1 MTRVLI
7 VEDDVEQAR
16 GMARV
21 FSKLRPDLTILT
33 AHNGVEAT
41 RLMTERGVDLV
52 LTDLQMPEMDG
63 FALLAWMHNSAPD
76 VPIFTMSGYG
86 DAETAARLD
95 GLGAP
100 EYFSKPLD
108 ARAVLTRLT
117 ETLAQSVRG
126 HVQNVSLAS
135 FLQLLEME
143 RKTCTLNISCDD
155 RTGILVVNK
164 GALVAAQTGD
174 REGQA
179 AAIEIIAWP
188 FANITISRHRD
199 VGSESIQAPLGFILM
214 EAMRVQDESARSAS
228 GNGASDSVCPAPR
241 RTWRPSGSPSQ
252 WPLAAESGEPGY
264 AELGLPSGAHALA
277 LVDTAT
283 GQLLRFAAQPG
294 CPLDELARMA
304 SQVLLQEAAMLKL
317 CVDSEGVEELVLS
330 TSTRCDVIRP
340 VTANAFALLVFAP
353 EETNLMMARI
363 ELDQFIIAHRLLA
376 TQRTP

>member
-1 MTRVLI
+1 MMRLLI

-21 FSKLRPDLTILT
+21 FSKLRPDLTIFT

-41 RLMTERGVDLV
+41 RLISERAVDLV
-52 LTDLQMPEMDG
+52 LTDIRMPEMDG
-63 FALLAWMHNSAPD
+63 FALLAWMHDSAPD
-76 VPIFTMSGYG
+76 VPVFTMSGYG

-95 GLGAP
+95 GLGATQ
-100 EYFSKPLD
+100 YFTKPLD
-108 ARAVLTRLT
+108 ARAVLACVT

-155 RTGILVVNK
+155 LSGILVVQR

-174 REGQA
+174 RVGQA
-179 AAIEIIAWP
+179 AALEIIAWP
-188 FANITISRHRD
+188 FASITISRHRE
-199 VGSESIQAPLGFILM
+199 VHSESIKAPLGFILM
-214 EAMRVQDESARSAS
+214 EAMRVQDENVRNAPV
-228 GNGASDSVCPAPR
+228 NGACDSANPPPR
-241 RTWRPSGSPSQ
+241 RTWRPPGPPSQ
-252 WPLAAESGEPGY
+252 RPAPESSQLSPPEF
-264 AELGLPSGAHALA
+264 GLPSGAHALA

-283 GQLLRFAAQPG
+283 GQVLRFAAQPG

-304 SQVLLQEAAMLKL
+304 SQVLLQEAAILKL
-317 CVDSEGVEELVLS
+317 CIETEGVEELVLS
-330 TSTRCDVIRP
+330 TSSRCDVIRP

-353 EETNLMMARI
+353 DETNLMMARI

-376 TQRTP
+376 VQRTP

>member
-1 MTRVLI
+1 MTRLLI

-41 RLMTERGVDLV
+41 RVMAERAVDLV

-76 VPIFTMSGYG
+76 VPVFTMSGYG
-86 DAETAARLD
+86 DAQTAARLD
-95 GLGAP
+95 GLGAT
-100 EYFSKPLD
+100 EYFTKPLD
-108 ARAVLTRLT
+108 ARAVLSSLT

-143 RKTCTLNISCDD
+143 RKTCTLNITCDE
-155 RTGILVVNK
+155 RSGILVVQK

-188 FANITISRHRD
+188 FANITISRHRE
-199 VGSESIQAPLGFILM
+199 VGSAGIQAPLGFILM
-214 EAMRVQDESARSAS
+214 EAMRVQDENARNSL
-228 GNGASDSVCPAPR
+228 GEGAPDSVRPPPR

-252 WPLAAESGEPGY
+252 WPMGSESGHPGY
-264 AELGLPSGAHALA
+264 AEFGLPSGARGLA

-283 GQLLRFAAQPG
+283 GALLRSAAQPD
-294 CPLDELARMA
+294 CPLEELARMA
-304 SQVLLQEAAMLKL
+304 SHVLLQEATMLKL
-317 CVDSEGVEELVLS
+317 CIETEGVEELVLS

-340 VTANAFALLVFAP
+340 VTAKAFALLVFAP

-376 TQRTP
+376 GQRTP